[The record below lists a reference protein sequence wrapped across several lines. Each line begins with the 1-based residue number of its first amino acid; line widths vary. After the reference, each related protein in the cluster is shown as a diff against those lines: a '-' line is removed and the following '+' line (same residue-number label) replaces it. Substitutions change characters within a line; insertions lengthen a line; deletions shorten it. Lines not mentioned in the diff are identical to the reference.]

1 MMGLLRV
8 LPDDYFYISS
18 LEDLAEAL
26 WTLGFSCLPLKK
38 NQLFILVLF

>member
-1 MMGLLRV
+1 MGLLRV